1 MSVALAAIVGCGG
14 PTLTAPERALFARH
28 RPLGFILFARNLV
41 HPEQVRGLCAAL
53 RESVGRADAPI
64 LIDQEGGR
72 VARLR
77 PPRWRLP
84 PPAALL
90 GALATR
96 DHEAAL
102 AATRLNG
109 RLIAAEL
116 ADLGIDVDCAPVL
129 DVPVPGAHDIIGD
142 RAFASDPLRVA
153 ELGRA
158 MAEGLMAGGVLPV
171 MKHLPGHGR
180 ARADSHAELPV
191 VEADL
196 ATLDAWDFAPFR
208 ALSWLPM
215 AMTAHVVYPAI
226 DALAPATCSR
236 RVVAEIIRGRIGFD
250 GLLLSD
256 DVCMGALSGPL
267 HERAAAALAAGCDV
281 VLHCSGDSEEMA
293 ALLPTLPG
301 LDAAAAR
308 RLAAAQALMAAR
320 RDGGLDLLAA
330 SQQLD
335 ALLGQPQAAAG

>member
-1 MSVALAAIVGCGG
+1 MSPASAAIVGCGG

-28 RPLGFILFARNLV
+28 PPLGFILFARNLV
-41 HPEQVRGLCAAL
+41 HPEQVRGLCQAL
-53 RESVGRADAPI
+53 RDCVGRADAPI

-77 PPRWRLP
+77 PPHWRLP
-84 PPAALL
+84 PPAAVF

-96 DHEAAL
+96 DRDAAL
-102 AATRLNG
+102 AATRLNA
-109 RLIAAEL
+109 RLIADEL
-116 ADLGIDVDCAPVL
+116 AELGIDVDCAPVL

-142 RAFASDPLRVA
+142 RAFALDPLLVA
-153 ELGRA
+153 ELGQA

-171 MKHLPGHGR
+171 MKHIPGHGR
-180 ARADSHAELPV
+180 ARADSHAELPA

-196 ATLDAWDFAPFR
+196 AALDARDFVPFR
-208 ALSWLPM
+208 ALSWLPV
-215 AMTAHVVYPAI
+215 AMTAHVRYPAI
-226 DALAPATCSR
+226 DPLVPATCSR
-236 RVVAEIIRGRIGFD
+236 RVVAEIIRDRMGFD
-250 GLLLSD
+250 GLLVSD

-267 HERAAAALAAGCDV
+267 PERAAAALAAGCDV

-308 RLAAAQALMAAR
+308 RLAAARALVMAR
-320 RDGGLDLLAA
+320 RDGGLDRLAA
-330 SQQLD
+330 CQELD
-335 ALLGQPQAAAG
+335 ALLGQPQAALS